1 MAAAVLGSQQ
11 LAHDFQAARTTKY
24 GIPIPR
30 TALPVTIL
38 GFIASGGMAVQVE
51 ILEYTVKAN
60 WFCLI
65 DEILLG
71 FTGAPLNPGDATFTV
86 DIDRPLGVTNSGYSE
101 KDYGAF
107 PFAVGSF
114 TLGRLWWCNF
124 RHRNKETIRVKVTDN
139 IGVGA
144 GVFQAALLG
153 WEWPETSHG
162 S

>member
-1 MAAAVLGSQQ
+1 
-11 LAHDFQAARTTKY
+11 
-24 GIPIPR
+24 
-30 TALPVTIL
+30 LPVTVV
-38 GFIASGGMAVQVE
+38 GFILTPGMGLQGE

-60 WFCLI
+60 WLSLI
-65 DEILLG
+65 EGILLG

-86 DIDRPLGVTNSGYSE
+86 DIDRPLGVTSSGYSE
-101 KDYGAF
+101 KDYGSF
-107 PFAVGSF
+107 PFAVGDF
-114 TLGRLWWCNF
+114 IRGPLWPCHF

-144 GVFQAALLG
+144 GVFQAALVG